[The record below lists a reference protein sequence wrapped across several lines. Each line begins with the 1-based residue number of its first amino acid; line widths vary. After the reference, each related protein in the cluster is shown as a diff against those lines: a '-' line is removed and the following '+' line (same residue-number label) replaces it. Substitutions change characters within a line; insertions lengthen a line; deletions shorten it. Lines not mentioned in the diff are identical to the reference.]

1 MLQTNESHYLLLV
14 DVQDSFKGEFL
25 KVQAVTLIIICT
37 NSLGVV
43 VYNNLMT
50 KKYMALLSRETFR
63 ASSSLKILPALKK
76 KKLTEEKNNIMIDS
90 VNVPKDA

>member
-1 MLQTNESHYLLLV
+1 MLV

-50 KKYMALLSRETFR
+50 KKYMAGFVVKRNF
-63 ASSSLKILPALKK
+63 
-76 KKLTEEKNNIMIDS
+76 
-90 VNVPKDA
+90 

>member
-1 MLQTNESHYLLLV
+1 MV

-50 KKYMALLSRETFR
+50 KKYMALLSRETFT
-63 ASSSLKILPALKK
+63 ASSSLKVLPALKK
-76 KKLTEEKNNIMIDS
+76 KKKITEEKNNIMIDS

>member
-1 MLQTNESHYLLLV
+1 MLV
-14 DVQDSFKGEFL
+14 DIQDSFKGEFL

-76 KKLTEEKNNIMIDS
+76 KKNLLKRRTIL
-90 VNVPKDA
+90 